1 MKPPRNAAGPHHVAP
16 SDPIRAD
23 ELLPWVALHDRLGW
37 GTEAVSEARRR
48 GLRVL
53 RFARR
58 QYVLGR
64 DIIEFLERVTD
75 QDLSE
80 GQDQDQD
87 QNGQHQDTSSCVD
100 LPAARRKTGKNGRVL
115 AEAEI

>member
-80 GQDQDQD
+80 GQNQDDARHDLQ
-87 QNGQHQDTSSCVD
+87 SSVD
-100 LPAARRKTGKNGRVL
+100 LPAARKKHGSNGRVL
-115 AEAEI
+115 AEVEI

>member
-1 MKPPRNAAGPHHVAP
+1 MKPRNVAGPHHVAP

-23 ELLPWVALHDRLGW
+23 ELLPWIALHDRLGW

-80 GQDQDQD
+80 GQDQ
-87 QNGQHQDTSSCVD
+87 NGQPHDLQSSVD
-100 LPAARRKTGKNGRVL
+100 LPPARKKPGSNGKMLREPL
-115 AEAEI
+115 EI